1 MLSLSSSSLM
11 RLLRSLAEQAGS
23 ETGMLP
29 AEGTAARPKLRH
41 DIQRFFD
48 LTPDQIETL
57 LPDSA
62 VTLDGWGAALSA
74 ESSSFSTLWLYE
86 LSAAGAFSFELPE
99 QHPHH
104 VEALCDEAKA
114 LQQLLCP
121 AATASRTLVHW
132 LSPQTVSGFMFTM
145 LLPEQA
151 GWRSLSLFDHANA
164 LQTLMP
170 GDAVVTSAEGWHQLA
185 QRFPSLPMNVTA
197 IATEPLAV
205 KTYRTL
211 LAKGV
216 SQVIEL
222 HCQPE
227 IGTIAA
233 RRSQQAPFELLPH
246 WHPTESD
253 DCLLRMTHGGEP
265 EEIKLSQPLH
275 WVGGRHF
282 LAAPPTDNAP
292 ARLGK
297 HSAASHRIS
306 AA

>member
-1 MLSLSSSSLM
+1 MLSLSFSSLL
-11 RLLRSLAEQAGS
+11 RLLRALAEQAGPD
-23 ETGMLP
+23 TGMLP
-29 AEGTAARPKLRH
+29 AVGTPARSKLRH

-48 LTPDQIETL
+48 LAPEQIETL

-62 VTLDGWGAALSA
+62 VTLDEWGARLSV
-74 ESSSFSTLWLYE
+74 EMTSFSTLWLYE

-104 VEALCDEAKA
+104 VEALCEEAKA
-114 LQQLLCP
+114 LQQLLSP
-121 AATASRTLVHW
+121 GALASRTLIHW

-151 GWRSLSLFDHANA
+151 GWRTLSLFDHANA
-164 LQTLMP
+164 LNTLMP
-170 GDAVVTSAEGWHQLA
+170 GDAMVTSAEGWHQLA
-185 QRFPSLPMNVTA
+185 QRFPALPMNVTA

-205 KTYRTL
+205 ETYRTL

-227 IGTIAA
+227 TGAIAA
-233 RRSQQAPFELLPH
+233 RRSQQAPFELLSH

-253 DCLLRMTHGGEP
+253 DVLLRMTHGEP
-265 EEIKLSQPLH
+265 KEVKLSQPLH

-282 LAAPPTDNAP
+282 LTAPPTDKPP

-297 HSAASHRIS
+297 HSAALRRIS

>member
-1 MLSLSSSSLM
+1 MLSLSSSSLL

-23 ETGMLP
+23 DTGMLP
-29 AEGTAARPKLRH
+29 AVGTAAWPKLRH

-48 LTPDQIETL
+48 LTPEQTETL

-62 VTLDGWGAALSA
+62 VTLDEWARSLSA
-74 ESSSFSTLWLYE
+74 EAPRFSTLWLYE

-99 QHPHH
+99 QHPHDAG
-104 VEALCDEAKA
+104 ALCDEAKA
-114 LQQLLCP
+114 LQLLLGS
-121 AATASRTLVHW
+121 TTSASRTVIHW
-132 LSPQTVSGFMFTM
+132 LSPQTVSGFMFTL

-151 GWRSLSLFDHANA
+151 GWRSLSLFDYANA
-164 LQTLMP
+164 LHTLMP
-170 GDAVVTSAEGWHQLA
+170 GDAMVTSAEGWHQLA
-185 QRFPSLPMNVTA
+185 QRLPALPMNVTA

-227 IGTIAA
+227 IGVVAA

-253 DCLLRMTHGGEP
+253 DVLLCMMHGEP
-265 EEIKLSQPLH
+265 KEVTLSQPLY

-282 LAAPPTDNAP
+282 LTAP
-292 ARLGK
+292 AADKAPERLGR
-297 HSAASHRIS
+297 HSAALNRIS